1 MVRRSVLVLLTGI
14 EGVDSMKSK
23 FFKTLLVAMLVS
35 ASLVLPR
42 TAAAHC
48 DTMDGPVVKAAQ
60 VALKSGDITPV
71 LRWVPQTDEAQ
82 IRAAFE
88 HALKLRAL
96 GPEAQ
101 ALADNYFFETLVRI
115 HRAGEGEPYTGVKP
129 AGSGVEPGIALADQ
143 SLDTGSVDALIG
155 EVTSDVA
162 KGIRQRFTRAQEAG
176 THADDSVEAGRRYV
190 AAYVEY
196 IHYVENIN
204 ETLRGKAS
212 HANHEAHVAQET
224 PLHEH

>member
-1 MVRRSVLVLLTGI
+1 
-14 EGVDSMKSK
+14 MKTK
-23 FFKTLLVAMLVS
+23 FFKTLLVVMLAS

-48 DTMDGPVVKAAQ
+48 DTMEGPVVKAAQ
-60 VALKSGDITPV
+60 LALKTGDVTPV
-71 LRWVPQTDEAQ
+71 LKWVPQADEAQ

-88 HALKLRAL
+88 QTLKVRAL
-96 GPEAQ
+96 GQKAQ

-129 AGSGVEPGIALADQ
+129 AGSGMEPGIALADQ

-176 THADDSVEAGRRYV
+176 KHADESVEAGRRYV

-196 IHYVENIN
+196 IHYVENIH
-204 ETLRGKAS
+204 EALSGTAS
-212 HANHEAHVAQET
+212 HADHEAQQV
-224 PLHEH
+224 PLHEN